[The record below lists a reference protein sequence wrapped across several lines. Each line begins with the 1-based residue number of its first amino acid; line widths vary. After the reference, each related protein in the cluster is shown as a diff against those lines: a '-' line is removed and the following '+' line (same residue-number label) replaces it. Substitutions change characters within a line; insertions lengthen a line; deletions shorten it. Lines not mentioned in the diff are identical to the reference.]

1 MIADTLLTIAEIAI
15 TMVGVSVL
23 VTVFLSR
30 GKLHAYDVERFVYIA
45 VSSVLTALLA
55 FVPLWLSRVLDDT
68 VLVW

>member
-1 MIADTLLTIAEIAI
+1 
-15 TMVGVSVL
+15 MVGVSVL